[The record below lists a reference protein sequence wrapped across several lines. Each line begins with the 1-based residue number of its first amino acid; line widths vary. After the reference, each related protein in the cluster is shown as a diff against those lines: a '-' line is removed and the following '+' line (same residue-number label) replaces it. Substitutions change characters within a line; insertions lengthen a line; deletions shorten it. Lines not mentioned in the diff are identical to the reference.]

1 MDKPLGPRQPPPDK
15 RHAAYES
22 IFGRPGPSHQ
32 QPPYPQY
39 PPQDRTSYNSFTQQ
53 QPPRQSYYPP
63 PHPPYAPQHQGFAPS
78 LAPPHNPAL
87 ARARSI
93 ASNNTSS
100 DYIPNDSPNHSPAPH
115 PGLTAAQAYQAQVF
129 MNVPN
134 HNNPPQW
141 NSQRVSPVPSVRHL
155 QRPRSN
161 LNGGSVSSNDF
172 PHLGIGL
179 EHDDG
184 RSGLDFVAANTS
196 TSPDFA
202 TDDGSE
208 LPWARSEP
216 SCAFFSFFLP
226 VPFLLTPLNST
237 TFISP
242 TSKTLFCLG
251 FCASCTPPSFFFA
264 SITSLHIHRF
274 VDSTAP
280 CRYNFSPFNPFFSR
294 QYLSFAFFRC

>member
-39 PPQDRTSYNSFTQQ
+39 PPQDRRTSYNSYTQP

-63 PHPPYAPQHQGFAPS
+63 PYAPQHQGFVP
-78 LAPPHNPAL
+78 PPHNPAL
-87 ARARSI
+87 ARARSVV
-93 ASNNTSS
+93 SNSTSP

-141 NSQRVSPVPSVRHL
+141 NSQRVSPAPSVRHL
-155 QRPRSN
+155 QHPRSN
-161 LNGGSVSSNDF
+161 LNGGSHDF
-172 PHLGIGL
+172 PQLGISL

-184 RSGLDFVAANTS
+184 RLGLDFISANTS
-196 TSPDFA
+196 TSLDLA
-202 TDDGSE
+202 TDDSSE

-216 SCAFFSFFLP
+216 ACAFLPFFLP
-226 VPFLLTPLNST
+226 VPFLLTALNSA
-237 TFISP
+237 TFVS
-242 TSKTLFCLG
+242 TKSKTLFCLG
-251 FCASCTPPSFFFA
+251 FCTSCTPPSFFLPL
-264 SITSLHIHRF
+264 TSLHIHRL
-274 VDSTAP
+274 VDSTPP
-280 CRYNFSPFNPFFSR
+280 CRYSCSPFNWFFSP
-294 QYLSFAFFRC
+294 QFLSFAFFRC